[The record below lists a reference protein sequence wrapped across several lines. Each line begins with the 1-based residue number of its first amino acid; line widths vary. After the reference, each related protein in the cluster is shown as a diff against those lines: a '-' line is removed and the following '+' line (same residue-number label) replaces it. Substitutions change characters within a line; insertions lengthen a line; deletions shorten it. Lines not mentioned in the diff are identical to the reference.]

1 MNARSVVIHRR
12 AILLKLALVQI
23 STLKVMDG
31 IKMDMETVKMILQA
45 REELLL
51 DVIAENLVG
60 LADLY
65 LLSFE
70 EIKECLENSIA
81 QNTIVENL

>member
-1 MNARSVVIHRR
+1 
-12 AILLKLALVQI
+12 
-23 STLKVMDG
+23 
-31 IKMDMETVKMILQA
+31 MDMETVKMILQA